1 MRTKQVRAIEEP
13 LSVIGLGCWAIGG
26 SQVWS
31 GSDDTH
37 SVFTISRALDLGVN
51 LFDVAPVYGFGHA
64 ESVLG
69 RALKDSGRRHDVLIA
84 TKCGLIW
91 DDEYRIV
98 RNLRPESIRGEIDAS
113 LRRLQTDYVDFY
125 QLHWPD
131 PNIPLEDTLGELEKL
146 KQTGK
151 IRYIG
156 LTNFSRPQIDQALSL
171 TDVASCQ
178 GLYNLFERN
187 PQSYHSIPLEYRTE
201 KEVLPLCRERGLA
214 FLPYSPLFQ
223 GLLTGAFDSHTVF
236 DKSDVR
242 SQNPK
247 LNGERFRRRVAAA
260 AELRELSE
268 NAGHPL
274 SHLALAWLIRNEAV
288 TSIIAGAQ
296 NVDHVE
302 ENAAAAEW
310 DPGEALFSEVDRVLD
325 KHAIID

>member
-1 MRTKQVRAIEEP
+1 MRTKQVPAIKEP

-26 SQVWS
+26 SKVWN
-31 GSDDTH
+31 GSDDAH
-37 SVFTISRALDLGVN
+37 SASTIARALDLGVN
-51 LFDVAPVYGFGHA
+51 FFDVAPVYGFGHA
-64 ESVLG
+64 ETVLG
-69 RALKDSGRRHDVLIA
+69 RALKDSGRRQDVLVA
-84 TKCGLIW
+84 TKCGLLW

-131 PNIPLEDTLGELEKL
+131 SNTPLEDTLGELEKL
-146 KQTGK
+146 KHSGK
-151 IRYIG
+151 IRYLG
-156 LTNFSRPQIDQALSL
+156 LTNFSRPQIAQALSL

-201 KEVLPLCRERGLA
+201 REVLPLCRERGLA

-223 GLLTGAFDSHTVF
+223 GLLTGAFDSDTVF

-247 LNGERFRRRVAAA
+247 LNGARFRQRIAAA
-260 AELRELSE
+260 GELRELAES
-268 NAGHPL
+268 AGHPL

-302 ENAAAAEW
+302 ENAAAAAW
-310 DPGEALFSEVDRVLD
+310 DPGEALFSEVERILE